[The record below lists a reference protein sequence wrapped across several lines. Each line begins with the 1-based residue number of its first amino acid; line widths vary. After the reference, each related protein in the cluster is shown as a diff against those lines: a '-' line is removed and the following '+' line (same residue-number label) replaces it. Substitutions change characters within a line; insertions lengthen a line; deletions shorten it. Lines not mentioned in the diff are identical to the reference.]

1 MNQKEPDKVRLQKYL
16 SQAGI
21 ASRRKAEEFILRG
34 LVKVNGETA
43 TIGMSIDPELDR
55 VEVGDE
61 AVKETADFVYYKINK
76 PRGIVTTCVSRG
88 DTGVMDIV
96 DIAERV
102 FPIGRLDKDTTGL
115 LILTNDGRLSNRL
128 MHPSFEHEKEY
139 VVETYGPVADAEL
152 SRMAAGVVIL
162 EGYKTRPVAVDRISS
177 GKFSITL
184 KEGKNRQIRRMVEA
198 VGHEVKR
205 LKRVRIENVKLAD
218 LADGEYVRL
227 SNSERTELLVRVG
240 LAD

>member
-1 MNQKEPDKVRLQKYL
+1 METPEKIRLQKYL

-21 ASRRKAEEFILRG
+21 ASRRKAEEFIARG

-43 TIGMSIDPELDR
+43 TIGMSVDPDNDI

-61 AVKETADFVYYKINK
+61 AVKETAEFVYYKINK
-76 PRGIVTTCVSRG
+76 PRGIVTTCVSKG
-88 DTGVMDIV
+88 DTGIMDIV
-96 DIAERV
+96 DIPERV

-139 VVETYGPVADAEL
+139 VVETYGPVDDKSL
-152 SRMAAGVVIL
+152 SRMAAGVTIL
-162 EGYKTRPVAVDRISS
+162 EGYKTRPAGIERVSS
-177 GKFSITL
+177 GKFAITL

-198 VGHEVKR
+198 VDHEVKR
-205 LKRVRIENVKLAD
+205 LKRIRIENVKLGD
-218 LADGEYVRL
+218 LAEGEYVPL
-227 SNSERTELLVRVG
+227 SKKERDELLFRVG
-240 LAD
+240 LPN